1 MNRYQFENYISD
13 YLDNALSVAKRK
25 EFESY
30 ISANPEAKE
39 LVESLR
45 SLQSQMKKLPEI
57 KTSAGFTDRLKG
69 RITNEQ
75 VSIASQSVKKPTYF
89 GFTPIVSGMISLVLI
104 AIVFIGIDMLPER
117 VSNSETFQS
126 ADIPTNNLLNTASDS
141 VLQANLNFT
150 LITDDSTFINDT
162 DSNKALQLEDKIQ
175 FVKNPQ

>member
-1 MNRYQFENYISD
+1 M
-13 YLDNALSVAKRK
+13 
-25 EFESY
+25 
-30 ISANPEAKE
+30 
-39 LVESLR
+39 
-45 SLQSQMKKLPEI
+45 
-57 KTSAGFTDRLKG
+57 
-69 RITNEQ
+69 
-75 VSIASQSVKKPTYF
+75 
-89 GFTPIVSGMISLVLI
+89 VLI

-117 VSNSETFQS
+117 VSNPETFQS